1 MLLTRLLFKDNKC
14 SKNRPKKNIFLWN
27 YILKWNT
34 CPDFHPNFII
44 FGKLDAIERCFRE
57 THRVSRVRRA
67 GWRWSWMKSSHQGVG
82 PAYAESSASVKK
94 KKRQEKGIV
103 VETDRPLFPL
113 CELGAIRRARGG
125 VHWGETTDAI
135 WRIYQLQRKN
145 LLHFN
150 RQPWCWEKKKDAITL
165 KTQFFSLTFII
176 INLTHSHSVTCL
188 EIRGRCTDF
197 CCILH
202 AVLYNSMFMVRC
214 PDF

>member
-67 GWRWSWMKSSHQGVG
+67 GWSWMNSSHQGVG

-94 KKRQEKGIV
+94 KKKTRKGNCGWN
-103 VETDRPLFPL
+103 RPALISSL
-113 CELGAIRRARGG
+113 WAWSNQTSKRRSSLRWN
-125 VHWGETTDAI
+125 H
-135 WRIYQLQRKN
+135 RCHLKN
-145 LLHFN
+145 ISVT
-150 RQPWCWEKKKDAITL
+150 EKKSASF
-165 KTQFFSLTFII
+165 Q
-176 INLTHSHSVTCL
+176 
-188 EIRGRCTDF
+188 
-197 CCILH
+197 
-202 AVLYNSMFMVRC
+202 
-214 PDF
+214 